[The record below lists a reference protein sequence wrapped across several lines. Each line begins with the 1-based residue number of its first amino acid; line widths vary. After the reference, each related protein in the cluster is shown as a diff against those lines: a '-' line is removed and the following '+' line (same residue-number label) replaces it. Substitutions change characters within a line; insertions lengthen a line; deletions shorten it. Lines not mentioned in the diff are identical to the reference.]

1 MIFDRNVE
9 RTFRKLCLL
18 ENLTNIPKKWKIS
31 FICTLDIKKCF
42 LPLALIFSYSWS
54 FCKKKIDTIYDGE
67 NNDPIKEEK
76 DVAPIGFY
84 YLRKCTLCRLKSI
97 PSITMHRKAL
107 QIDTS
112 VFRSIVFI

>member
-1 MIFDRNVE
+1 MLS
-9 RTFRKLCLL
+9 TFSSDFQLFMVILQ
-18 ENLTNIPKKWKIS
+18 
-31 FICTLDIKKCF
+31 
-42 LPLALIFSYSWS
+42 
-54 FCKKKIDTIYDGE
+54 KKIDTIYDGE

-112 VFRSIVFI
+112 VFRSIVFIW